1 MSDPLVCIALMKPI
15 NEHPSP
21 ASPANLAVKDEGEAL
36 KHGAQ
41 LRTTQAANAAR
52 VFTHQNDASHHCQR
66 QSITPSS

>member
-1 MSDPLVCIALMKPI
+1 MSHPLVCIALMKPS
-15 NEHPSP
+15 NAPP
-21 ASPANLAVKDEGEAL
+21 PPPANLAVKDEGEAL

-52 VFTHQNDASHHCQR
+52 VFTHQNYASHHCQR